1 MGINLVVAVTDGDWF
16 KTLRQRSDLTEVNFW
31 FPSPTNFRALQP
43 GELFLFKLRAPHNKI
58 AGGGVFAHT
67 TTLPCSLAWE
77 AFGEANGARTAQE
90 MRAGIAQ
97 YLNTNPGDFNDFN
110 IGCQVLTQ
118 PFFLDESD
126 WISVPPSWS
135 PNIVR
140 FKTYNTDN
148 AEGMALWEAVNS
160 RSGHLLMPDT
170 AQEPARFGRPH
181 LILPRLGQGA
191 FRAVITDIYE
201 RRCAVTRERT
211 LPALDAAH
219 IRPYGDGGTHKEGN
233 GLLLRR
239 DIHSLFD
246 TGYVT
251 VTPDFKFKVSAR
263 IEEEFGNGR
272 DYRALAGQPI
282 SVPQDHSRQPDRE
295 ILAWHNEHR
304 FLE

>member
-1 MGINLVVAVTDGDWF
+1 MGVNLVVAVTDGTWF
-16 KTLRQRSDLTEVNFW
+16 DVLRRYPDLSEVNFW
-31 FPSPTNFRALQP
+31 SPSTTNFKALRT
-43 GELFLFKLRAPHNKI
+43 GELFLFKLHRHDKI
-58 AGGGVFAHT
+58 VGGGIFTHA
-67 TTLPCSLAWE
+67 TTLPCSWAWE
-77 AFGEANGARTAQE
+77 AFGRANGAHTAQE
-90 MRAGIAQ
+90 MRALISR
-97 YLNTNPGDFNDFN
+97 YRDVNPDGFNDFN
-110 IGCQVLTQ
+110 IGCRILTQ
-118 PFFLDESD
+118 PFFLDESE

-140 FKTYNTDN
+140 FKTYNTDD
-148 AEGMALWEAVNS
+148 AEGMSLWEAVKG
-160 RSGHLLMPDT
+160 RLLVPYT
-170 AQEPARFGRPH
+170 AQESARFGRPH

-219 IRPYGDGGTHKEGN
+219 IRPYGEGGAHKERN